1 MHNHCWT
8 ERQAAVREVFR
19 LRNSFPFG
27 ACVVEDLRIRNY
39 ARTAVE
45 CSVRLVAELAKH
57 FNKPPEQLGKEGD
70 PLVAGKDTGSS
81 AELLSHTR

>member
-1 MHNHCWT
+1 M
-8 ERQAAVREVFR
+8 FR

-45 CSVRLVAELAKH
+45 CSVHLVAELAKY

-70 PLVAGKDTGSS
+70 PLVVGKDTGIALNFSLIPS
-81 AELLSHTR
+81 ESRTQS